1 MINVLR
7 REALEREAE
16 LERAREERRVKRADI
31 SPERVAELRGADE
44 ILTAREAGVIL
55 KLSRKTVIELMGKGE
70 LPGRKI
76 GNSWRVSKKE
86 LMERCRRPPQQG
98 AYAADSLTKNA
109 AT

>member
-16 LERAREERRVKRADI
+16 LERAREERRVKWADT
-31 SPERVAELRGADE
+31 ERVAELRGDDE

-55 KLSRKTVIELMGKGE
+55 KLSRKTVIELMAKGE

-86 LMERCRRPPQQG
+86 LMERCRRP
-98 AYAADSLTKNA
+98 TR
-109 AT
+109 

>member
-16 LERAREERRVKRADI
+16 LERARQERRIKKADV
-31 SPERVAELRGADE
+31 PMERVAELVRDDE

-55 KLSRKTVIELMGKGE
+55 KLSRKTVIELMAKDE
-70 LPGRKI
+70 LPGQKI

-86 LMERCRRPPQQG
+86 LMERCRRPTRQG
-98 AYAADSLTKNA
+98 AYAAT
-109 AT
+109 